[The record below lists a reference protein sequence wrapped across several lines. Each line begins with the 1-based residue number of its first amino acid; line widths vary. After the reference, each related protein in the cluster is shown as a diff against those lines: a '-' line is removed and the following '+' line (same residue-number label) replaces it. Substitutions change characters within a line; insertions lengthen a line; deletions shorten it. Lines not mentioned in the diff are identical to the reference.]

1 MQGGVVLPLS
11 PVQLFGTPWT
21 AACQASLSF
30 SICLGL
36 LNSCLLSQW
45 CYLTWSTVEGNGKS
59 LQYSCLQNP
68 MNRTKGQKCKVSGK
82 QTDRRRQAEVFW
94 GVLRIT
100 ALGEG
105 RRWELREKLGRDA
118 VEGTRAGWTG
128 TPLTH
133 PGTAAPREGAW
144 LWEGAPTG
152 ENWGDRAQPVEQSL
166 LPSTR

>member
-1 MQGGVVLPLS
+1 MDCSMPGFPVLQYLPGFAQLMSAESVMLSNVVHCRREWQITSVFLPPEPHEQYERAKMQGL
-11 PVQLFGTPWT
+11 
-21 AACQASLSF
+21 
-30 SICLGL
+30 
-36 LNSCLLSQW
+36 
-45 CYLTWSTVEGNGKS
+45 
-59 LQYSCLQNP
+59 
-68 MNRTKGQKCKVSGK
+68 RK

>member
-45 CYLTWSTVEGNGKS
+45 CYLTWSTVEVIGKS

-105 RRWELREKLGRDA
+105 RRWEMREKLGRDA

-133 PGTAAPREGAW
+133 RAPLHPGKGRGFGRGLPLAR
-144 LWEGAPTG
+144 TG
-152 ENWGDRAQPVEQSL
+152 GTGPNQ
-166 LPSTR
+166 